1 MAVADA
7 KESDSGSSIRPNT
20 PFLHQVQSVT
30 ITNEMF
36 EKLYLNPANSR
47 VKRHD
52 FRQTFANPTPL
63 PLLGFLIAS
72 TPLSCALMG
81 WRGAGGGGAATI
93 GTFYFFGGMLQ
104 ILGAILEW
112 IIGNTFVYI
121 VFGSFGAFWLAFAV
135 TLTPFFNAQGAFTAN
150 ATTAAERA
158 AGVASFQSS
167 MAFFHVCMGVLVF
180 MFLICSLRTNVVFFT
195 IFFLLDIALFLLAG
209 AYWKAA
215 AGDMQA
221 FHTLEAATGGFV
233 FLLCIFGWYLLFAQ
247 LLCSVDFPLHLPVGD
262 LSERLFVRR
271 EKALK
276 DAEYSA

>member
-1 MAVADA
+1 MAFADI
-7 KESDSGSSIRPNT
+7 KESDFGSSIRPNT

-36 EKLYLNPANSR
+36 EKLYLNPANNR
-47 VKRHD
+47 VKGHD
-52 FRQTFANPTPL
+52 LGQTFANPTPL

-112 IIGNTFVYI
+112 IVGNTFVYI

-150 ATTAAERA
+150 ATTAAEKA

-167 MAFFHVCMGVLVF
+167 TAFFHVCMGVLVF
-180 MFLICSLRTNVVFFT
+180 MFLICSLRTNIVFFA
-195 IFFLLDIALFLLAG
+195 IFFLQDIALFLLAG

-221 FHTLEAATGGFV
+221 FHTLEAVTGGFV
-233 FLLCIFGWYLLFAQ
+233 FLLCIFGWYLLFSQ
-247 LLCSVDFPLHLPVGD
+247 LLRSVDFPLHLPVGD

-271 EKALK
+271 QRALK
-276 DAEYSA
+276 GAENSA